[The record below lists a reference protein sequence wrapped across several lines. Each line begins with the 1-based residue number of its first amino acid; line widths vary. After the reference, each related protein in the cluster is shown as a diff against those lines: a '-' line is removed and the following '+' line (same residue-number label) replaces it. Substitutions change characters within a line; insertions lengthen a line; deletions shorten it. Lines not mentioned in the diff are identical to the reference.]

1 MNKIW
6 SRAARRETQP
16 DSFEPPT
23 PGTVRKLERNEKRKK
38 LENCSMTC
46 AAGNDGCFNKIEDSQ
61 HHRIPDIS
69 LKNGI
74 WRFFGVKTHPQGIG
88 HVVFVGVWPGGFF
101 VQAFCQRL
109 LAKVPTFDQLFGCWM
124 GMTWDDRMT
133 PLFINQWESQTVQR
147 FDFTMTKRP
156 TTCLKVSRRCAQE
169 EGRSSEREGANWQRV
184 QGTEPR
190 SPWSSRWGTLMKR
203 HRVACISYTCSSWL
217 GIIWYHQYHPV
228 LSILSGWWFGQFFI
242 FPYIGNNH
250 PNWLSYFSEG
260 LKPPTSYR
268 LTRQLQ
274 YAASPSSV
282 YFSNRGK
289 KMSQTWIMDDYG
301 LSKSWLADVSRYV
314 EKRNLQ
320 ILAPTS

>member
-1 MNKIW
+1 
-6 SRAARRETQP
+6 
-16 DSFEPPT
+16 
-23 PGTVRKLERNEKRKK
+23 
-38 LENCSMTC
+38 MTC

-69 LKNGI
+69 LKNDKRNLEVFWGQDSPPRNRSCWFLLVFDLVVSLFKRFASAC
-74 WRFFGVKTHPQGIG
+74 WRRYQPLTSYLAVEWGWHGMT
-88 HVVFVGVWPGGFF
+88 VWPLYSSTNG
-101 VQAFCQRL
+101 
-109 LAKVPTFDQLFGCWM
+109 T
-124 GMTWDDRMT
+124 
-133 PLFINQWESQTVQR
+133 SQTVQR

-190 SPWSSRWGTLMKR
+190 SPWSSRWGTLVKR

-289 KMSQTWIMDDYG
+289 KNVADMDYG
-301 LSKSWLADVSRYV
+301 WLWPVQKLVSRC
-314 EKRNLQ
+314 
-320 ILAPTS
+320 